1 MKYAILLTT
10 AILGALSLGA
20 QNSLPAPGSSGGA
33 GNSLPAPGGNSGG
46 PGFGGGPGMG
56 MGMMGPGWGS
66 PWGPPPPASN
76 PVWLPAS
83 YGTGWQN
90 GGNLTVLG
98 CGYDAQGVWRIVPM
112 RVNYNYN
119 GIQYDV
125 EVINAWDPWT
135 DSWNY
140 GVDVPAVNTS
150 YYLRGNTYDFYAVL
164 STGTYYFNL

>member
-1 MKYAILLTT
+1 MKHIFLILVS
-10 AILGALSLGA
+10 IFCALCVNA
-20 QNSLPAPGSSGGA
+20 QNSLPAPGGSAG
-33 GNSLPAPGGNSGG
+33 GNSLPAPGGNSAG
-46 PGFGGGPGMG
+46 PAFMPPAGPN
-56 MGMMGPGWGS
+56 WGS

-76 PVWLPAS
+76 PAWVPTY

-112 RVNYNYN
+112 RVNYDYN

-125 EVINAWDPWT
+125 EVINAWNPWT
-135 DSWNY
+135 DTWNY